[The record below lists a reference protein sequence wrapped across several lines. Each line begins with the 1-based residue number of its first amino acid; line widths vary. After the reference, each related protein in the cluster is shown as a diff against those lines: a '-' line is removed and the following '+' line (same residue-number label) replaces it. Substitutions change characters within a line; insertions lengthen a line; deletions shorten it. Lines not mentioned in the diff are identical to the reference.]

1 MSKCVKCG
9 RHGLFLFV
17 NIHTGLC
24 SECQKKLQE
33 KTVEIPQSPV
43 TERSI
48 EIPTVYIGNCT
59 KSRLI
64 EKFEDIKLKCPESLP
79 DFSKIDCCDNVDFVI
94 QGGVVSAKRFN
105 ETLGFVIGEHL
116 VSKISKSL
124 EQKRPI
130 FSRILGYDDKTGE
143 IHIVIAF
150 YKIINYDYDQYTE
163 DRDTSLEFE
172 TVGYY

>member
-48 EIPTVYIGNCT
+48 EIPTVYIGNCM

-64 EKFEDIKLKCPESLP
+64 EKFEDIKLKCPESLQ
-79 DFSKIDCCDNVDFVI
+79 N
-94 QGGVVSAKRFN
+94 
-105 ETLGFVIGEHL
+105 
-116 VSKISKSL
+116 
-124 EQKRPI
+124 
-130 FSRILGYDDKTGE
+130 
-143 IHIVIAF
+143 
-150 YKIINYDYDQYTE
+150 
-163 DRDTSLEFE
+163 
-172 TVGYY
+172 

>member
-1 MSKCVKCG
+1 M
-9 RHGLFLFV
+9 
-17 NIHTGLC
+17 
-24 SECQKKLQE
+24 
-33 KTVEIPQSPV
+33 
-43 TERSI
+43 
-48 EIPTVYIGNCT
+48 
-59 KSRLI
+59 
-64 EKFEDIKLKCPESLP
+64 KCPESLP
-79 DFSKIDCCDNVDFVI
+79 DFSKIDCCDNVDFVV
-94 QGGVVSAKRFN
+94 QDGVVSAKRFN

-116 VSKISKSL
+116 VSEISKSL

-130 FSRILGYDDKTGE
+130 FSQILGYDDKTGE

>member
-1 MSKCVKCG
+1 MSKCVKCS

-79 DFSKIDCCDNVDFVI
+79 DFSKIDCCDNVDFVV
-94 QGGVVSAKRFN
+94 QDGVVSAKCFN

-116 VSKISKSL
+116 VSEISKSL

-130 FSRILGYDDKTGE
+130 FSQILGYDDKTGE

>member
-48 EIPTVYIGNCT
+48 EIPTVYIGNCM

-79 DFSKIDCCDNVDFVI
+79 DFSKIDCCDNVDFVV
-94 QGGVVSAKRFN
+94 QDGVVSAKHFN

-116 VSKISKSL
+116 VSAPMIWIF
-124 EQKRPI
+124 QKQDVLR
-130 FSRILGYDDKTGE
+130 
-143 IHIVIAF
+143 
-150 YKIINYDYDQYTE
+150 
-163 DRDTSLEFE
+163 
-172 TVGYY
+172 